1 MINIGKGE
9 AKMAYLTFKP
19 AGTDGTQIA
28 AYFTVRF
35 TIAPQGDKFRMT
47 AGYRLQNQLYTVVT
61 DSDTIEAAKASAEKV
76 VMASFSLKPK
86 PDVPDNSNS
95 VRQAAILR
103 WTEAQKIYVS
113 LTTSL
118 VRVPKPELDD
128 YIKDPNYVWPYMNTA
143 PDGGNARPGG
153 GGGTIIPPR
162 PI

>member
-1 MINIGKGE
+1 
-9 AKMAYLTFKP
+9 MAYLTFKP
-19 AGTDGTQIA
+19 SGTDGTQTA

-35 TIAPQGDKFRMT
+35 TIIPQDDKFRMT

-61 DSDTIEAAKASAEKV
+61 DSDTLEAAKASAEKV
-76 VMASFSLKPK
+76 VMASFSLKPR

-95 VRQAAILR
+95 IRQAAILR
-103 WTEAQKIYVS
+103 WTEAQKIYTS
-113 LTTSL
+113 LTINL

-128 YIKDPNYVWPYMNTA
+128 YIKDPNYVWPYMDEKPN
-143 PDGGNARPGG
+143 GGNARPGG